1 MLPSQSLLPLLL
13 FTLLLFVASLFGLAA
28 LGQFP
33 RAARK
38 TALVQGIG
46 PAVLWGSITVVI
58 LGVLIAIAAAWRLIP
73 WYAAVIAGGIAVLVA
88 PLALQ
93 YFSDEFV
100 DGRGALAIFAAIAS
114 VLALGLLW
122 YMAG

>member
-1 MLPSQSLLPLLL
+1 MLPVQSLLPLLL
-13 FTLLLFVASLFGLAA
+13 FTVLLFVASLYGLAV

-38 TALVQGIG
+38 APLVEGFG
-46 PAVLWGSITVVI
+46 PIVLWLTMVAVAIAVLV
-58 LGVLIAIAAAWRLIP
+58 AIVAAWRLIP
-73 WYAAVIAGGIAVLVA
+73 WYAAVIGGGIAVLVA

-100 DGRGALAIFAAIAS
+100 DGRSALAIFAAIAS
-114 VLALGLLW
+114 GFALGLVW
-122 YMAG
+122 YMGA